1 MYVLI
6 FLLGALVGGLLGVF
20 VTALINASHYDHIS
34 QEKEDQLQIDY
45 LKEYNKKHNKNITKT
60 GS

>member
-6 FLLGALVGGLLGVF
+6 FLLGALVGGLLGLV
-20 VTALINASHYDHIS
+20 VTVLINASHYDHIS

-60 GS
+60 